1 MDVESGQQCHKKSSC
16 VPIRRSVQ
24 CEITKYSWSNGS
36 QLLWLRPK
44 SKAKTSNNVGMEKAA
59 ASLFE
64 ALGCTRMVQRS
75 LCVCVFFCSHTFL
88 CLQGPCQPGCFLQV
102 PFRNQSAGK
111 NPFYLSVSSWKNQM
125 AKNVLM
131 SIRWQSSLASQ
142 QGQNFGFSLILVCLV
157 WQGSWSLSLRHV
169 RRNLHAVCSGKPNCR
184 DVLRKV
190 CRHHPISLG

>member
-1 MDVESGQQCHKKSSC
+1 MLKVASSVTKNLVAFQFVVVSNVRSRNIPGRMAVSC
-16 VPIRRSVQ
+16 YGCGPNQRRKLA
-24 CEITKYSWSNGS
+24 TTWGWKR
-36 QLLWLRPK
+36 LRP
-44 SKAKTSNNVGMEKAA
+44 
-59 ASLFE
+59 
-64 ALGCTRMVQRS
+64 RS
-75 LCVCVFFCSHTFL
+75 LRHLGAPGWCKGACVCVCVFFCSHTFL

-131 SIRWQSSLASQ
+131 SIRWQSSLALQ